1 MKPVIICTTNET
13 SIYFLGFPN
22 FYNKQCAKS
31 HIALWRIFDSVV
43 RVRYILLECILLY
56 SLATDPENELLNGL
70 PGGGVGG
77 VGVDSGD
84 DSDEVKEGGDII
96 IDQVWPLAQFHYV
109 CFL

>member
-1 MKPVIICTTNET
+1 MIC
-13 SIYFLGFPN
+13 FLGFPN

-43 RVRYILLECILLY
+43 RVRYIQLECILLY

-70 PGGGVGG
+70 PVGVGG
-77 VGVDSGD
+77 VGMDMDSGD
-84 DSDEVKEGGDII
+84 DSDEVEEGGDII
-96 IDQVWPLAQFHYV
+96 IDQVWPLTQLYYV